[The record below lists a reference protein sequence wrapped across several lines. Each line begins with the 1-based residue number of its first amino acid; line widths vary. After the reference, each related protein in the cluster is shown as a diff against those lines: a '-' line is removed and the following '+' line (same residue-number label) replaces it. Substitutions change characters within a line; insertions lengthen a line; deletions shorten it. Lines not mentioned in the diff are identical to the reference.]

1 MPYGKVAEDIRRK
14 LANGEINREE
24 AQAFESSLDEYGLC
38 QPYKIGKVRGSLRN
52 RRFKV
57 IEK

>member
-1 MPYGKVAEDIRRK
+1 MPYGKVAEEIRRK

-24 AQAFESSLDEYGLC
+24 AQAFESSLDDYGLC
-38 QPYKIGKVRGSLRN
+38 QPMKVGKVKGSLRS

>member
-1 MPYGKVAEDIRRK
+1 MPYGKVAEEIKRK
-14 LANGEINREE
+14 LANGDIDITE

-38 QPYKIGKVRGSLRN
+38 LPQKTGKVKGSLRN

-57 IEK
+57 EEK